1 MTPLLHSPSRTLCAA
16 LLAVLLTTS
25 AVMPLLNDR
34 HAVSALAE
42 HYREHAERDHIS
54 FFEFLLVHYN
64 PASPHNQHQD
74 AHSKQHHGL
83 PLHCANYLSAVAVL
97 PIIGNPTFAALS
109 ARALAPYD
117 PRYSFPILYFSI
129 FQPPKV

>member
-1 MTPLLHSPSRTLCAA
+1 MTSLLHSPSRTLCAA

-25 AVMPLLNDR
+25 AVMPLLNDK

-42 HYREHAERDHIS
+42 HYREHAEQDHIS

-64 PASPHNQHQD
+64 PASPHNQHQN

-83 PLHCANYLSAVAVL
+83 PLHCAHCVFAVALL
-97 PIIGNPTFAALS
+97 PTVGNSTFAALS
-109 ARALAPYD
+109 AQALAPFD
-117 PRYSFPILYFSI
+117 PYYSFPILYASI
-129 FQPPKV
+129 FQPPKL